1 MWSGRFSEPVDAL
14 VKRYTAS
21 VSFDQRL
28 AEFDIQGSLAHANML
43 AAQSIIGK
51 NDLAAIQRGM
61 AEILQEIR
69 SGKFEWL
76 LDLEDV
82 HLNIEKRLTDKVGDA
97 GKRLHTAR
105 SRNDQVATDIRLWL
119 RAAVDEIV
127 VLIHKLQLSILDL
140 AEQHADTVMPGFTH
154 LQVAQPLLSAI
165 T

>member
-1 MWSGRFSEPVDAL
+1 MDAL

-69 SGKFEWL
+69 SGKF
-76 LDLEDV
+76 D
-82 HLNIEKRLTDKVGDA
+82 GC
-97 GKRLHTAR
+97 
-105 SRNDQVATDIRLWL
+105 
-119 RAAVDEIV
+119 
-127 VLIHKLQLSILDL
+127 
-140 AEQHADTVMPGFTH
+140 
-154 LQVAQPLLSAI
+154 
-165 T
+165 